1 MSIFS
6 NLLSSRNKQKA
17 TSTDTDAEMSFL
29 DHLEELRW
37 HIIRSLAVICTI
49 GIVIFIYIKEF
60 INFCILQP
68 FKPDFPVH
76 RFMCYLD
83 KNMCFEKM
91 DVSMSATSPYEQFMT
106 AFSIAIFGG
115 FVIGFP
121 YVAWETWRFIRP
133 GLHAKEQGK
142 LRGNVFI
149 ISVLFF
155 IGVAF
160 SYYIVTPFS
169 VIFLSQFKIA
179 DDVQNLW
186 KIGDVIDLVTQI
198 TLGGAVIF
206 EMPIVVY
213 YLAKL
218 GLLTPEFMREYHRHA
233 IVVLLV
239 LAAIITPPDV
249 LSMIL
254 IFIPLLLLYEVSI
267 WVSMVVTR
275 NMAKENA

>member
-1 MSIFS
+1 MSIIS
-6 NLLSSRNKQKA
+6 DLISSRNKQKA
-17 TSTDTDAEMSFL
+17 SSTENDEEMSFL

-37 HIIRSLAVICTI
+37 HIIRSLAVIMVI
-49 GIVIFIYIKEF
+49 AIVVFAKIEDFIQFF
-60 INFCILQP
+60 ILRP

-76 RFMCYLD
+76 KFMCQLD
-83 KNMCFEKM
+83 ADMCFTKM
-91 DVSMSATSPYEQFMT
+91 DVIMIAISPYEQFIT
-106 AFSIAIFGG
+106 AFGIAFFAG
-115 FVIGFP
+115 FVLAFP
-121 YVAWETWRFIRP
+121 YIAWEVWRFIRP
-133 GLHAKEQGK
+133 GLHPTEQKK

-149 ISVLFF
+149 ISALFF
-155 IGVAF
+155 IGVLF

-179 DDVQNLW
+179 AEVQNQW

-198 TLGGAVIF
+198 VLGGAVIF

-218 GLLTPEFMREYHRHA
+218 GLLTPTFMREYHRHA
-233 IVVLLV
+233 IVILLV

-267 WVSMVVTR
+267 WVSVVVTK
-275 NMAKENA
+275 NMAKEE

>member
-1 MSIFS
+1 MSIIS

-17 TSTDTDAEMSFL
+17 TSTEDDDEMSFL

-37 HIIRSLAVICTI
+37 HIIRSLGVVVVI
-49 GIVIFIYIKEF
+49 GIVIFVYVKEV
-60 INFCILQP
+60 INFFILQP
-68 FKPDFPVH
+68 FKPDFPIH
-76 RFMCYLD
+76 RLLCQLD
-83 KNMCFEKM
+83 KSLCFEKM
-91 DVSMSATSPYEQFMT
+91 DVSLIAISPYEQFMM

-121 YVAWETWRFIRP
+121 YIAWETWRFIRP
-133 GLHAKEQGK
+133 GLHPKEQGK

-155 IGVAF
+155 LGVLF

-169 VIFLSQFKIA
+169 VIFLTQFKIA
-179 DDVQNLW
+179 EEVQNQW
-186 KIGDVIDLVTQI
+186 KIGDVIELVTQI
-198 TLGGAVIF
+198 VLGGAVIF

-267 WVSMVVTR
+267 WVSVVVTR
-275 NMAKENA
+275 NMAKEQL